1 MSTVQ
6 VGDEFEAKVFRLF
19 SILLKEGS
27 LFVPPNSNIFQKK
40 KYYSD
45 QRKDD
50 IVFDIAIESYL
61 PGSLEP
67 SLIIFIECKHYKEKV
82 PISDIEEFH
91 SKVEQIAPNANKA
104 ILVTNSSFS
113 EQGINFAKANHIAL
127 VRIFDD
133 DKINW
138 LLPREVTGSITY
150 KEIESAEQEILYAL
164 CEDEYKI
171 INNSILYFN
180 GYPMYDSIGFIESIY
195 NYGDY
200 HSHNLNNKI
209 LEQLYQNDITLP
221 KIDFLSD
228 YKLISIANN
237 FRRILAYKYLIN
249 ELKIETKVFIEY
261 LKDFHDFSIDFVD
274 DLHITQP
281 IRYLAYVDYENKMI
295 FALNE
300 ILKYEN
306 RLRFTLVHEISHL
319 LLHEELQQI
328 LLNNKVLILLPE
340 SQKARIELQANKLTS
355 YILLPPEQFMTELNY
370 IIHKYNLNN
379 NRGYYIYLDSQPCN
393 INQWNCISTYLSSK
407 FGVSKDVIKR
417 RLKDIGFLKIADEQ
431 IKIFGNLSRLY

>member
-91 SKVEQIAPNANKA
+91 SKVEQIAPNANKS

-113 EQGINFAKANHIAL
+113 EQGINYAKANHIAL

-133 DKINW
+133 DNINW

-200 HSHNLNNKI
+200 HSHNKNNKI
-209 LEQLYQNDITLP
+209 LEKLYQNDITLP
-221 KIDFLSD
+221 EIDFLNDST
-228 YKLISIANN
+228 LISIANN
-237 FRRILAYKYLIN
+237 FRQTLIDKYLIN
-249 ELKIETKVFIEY
+249 ESNIETKVFIEY
-261 LKDFHDFSIDFVD
+261 LKDYFDFSIDFVD
-274 DLHITQP
+274 ELNLTQP
-281 IRYLAYVDYENKMI
+281 IRYLAYVDYENKKI
-295 FALNE
+295 YILNE

-306 RLRFTLVHEISHL
+306 RLRFTLIHEISHL
-319 LLHEELQQI
+319 LLHEKLQQI
-328 LLNNKVLILLPE
+328 LLDNKTLILLPE
-340 SQKARIELQANKLTS
+340 SKKARVEIQANKLTS
-355 YILLPPEQFMTELNY
+355 FILLPPEELMTELNY
-370 IIHKYNLNN
+370 LIQKYKLNS
-379 NRGYYIYLDSQPCN
+379 NRGYFIYLDSQPCN
-393 INQWNCISTYLSSK
+393 ISQWNYISTHLSNK

-417 RLKDIGFLKIADEQ
+417 RLKEIGFLKIEDEQ
-431 IKIFGNLSRLY
+431 IKSFGNF

>member
-45 QRKDD
+45 RRKDD

-91 SKVEQIAPNANKA
+91 SKVEQIAPNANKS

-113 EQGINFAKANHIAL
+113 EQGINYAKANHIAL

-133 DKINW
+133 DNINW

-200 HSHNLNNKI
+200 HSHNKNNII
-209 LEQLYQNDITLP
+209 LEKLYQNDINLP
-221 KIDFLSD
+221 EIDFLNDST
-228 YKLISIANN
+228 LISIANN
-237 FRRILAYKYLIN
+237 FRQTLIDKYLIN
-249 ELKIETKVFIEY
+249 ESNIETKVFIEY
-261 LKDFHDFSIDFVD
+261 LKDYYDFSIDFVD
-274 DLHITQP
+274 ELNLTQP
-281 IRYLAYVDYENKMI
+281 IRYLAYVDYENKKI
-295 FALNE
+295 YILNE

-306 RLRFTLVHEISHL
+306 RLRFTLIHEISHL
-319 LLHEELQQI
+319 LLHEKLQQI
-328 LLNNKVLILLPE
+328 LLKNKTLILLPE
-340 SQKARIELQANKLTS
+340 SKKARVEIQANKLTS
-355 YILLPPEQFMTELNY
+355 FILLPPEELMTELNY
-370 IIHKYNLNN
+370 LIQKYKLNS
-379 NRGYYIYLDSQPCN
+379 NRGYFIYLDSQPCN
-393 INQWNCISTYLSSK
+393 ISQWNYISTHLSNK

-417 RLKDIGFLKIADEQ
+417 RLKEIGFLKIEDEQ
-431 IKIFGNLSRLY
+431 IKPFGNF

>member
-50 IVFDIAIESYL
+50 IVFDIAIESYI

-133 DKINW
+133 DNINW

-200 HSHNLNNKI
+200 HSHNKNNII
-209 LEQLYQNDITLP
+209 LEKLYQNDITLP
-221 KIDFLSD
+221 EIDFLNDST
-228 YKLISIANN
+228 LISIANN
-237 FRRILAYKYLIN
+237 FRQTLIDKYLIN
-249 ELKIETKVFIEY
+249 ESNIETKVFIEY
-261 LKDFHDFSIDFVD
+261 LKDYYDFSIDFVD
-274 DLHITQP
+274 ELNLTQP
-281 IRYLAYVDYENKMI
+281 IRYLAYVDYENKKI
-295 FALNE
+295 YILNE

-306 RLRFTLVHEISHL
+306 RLRFTLIHEISHL
-319 LLHEELQQI
+319 LLHEKLQQI
-328 LLNNKVLILLPE
+328 LLNNKTLILLPE
-340 SQKARIELQANKLTS
+340 SKKARVEIQANKLTS
-355 YILLPPEQFMTELNY
+355 FILLPPKELMTELNY
-370 IIHKYNLNN
+370 LIQKYKLNS
-379 NRGYYIYLDSQPCN
+379 NRGYFIYLDSQPCN
-393 INQWNCISTYLSSK
+393 ISQWNYISTHLSNK

-417 RLKDIGFLKIADEQ
+417 RLKEIGFLKIEEEQ
-431 IKIFGNLSRLY
+431 IKSFGNF

>member
-61 PGSLEP
+61 HGSLEP

-91 SKVEQIAPNANKA
+91 SKVEQIAPNANKS

-113 EQGINFAKANHIAL
+113 EQGINYAKANHIAL

-133 DKINW
+133 DNINW

-200 HSHNLNNKI
+200 HSHNKNNKI
-209 LEQLYQNDITLP
+209 LEKLYQNDITLP
-221 KIDFLSD
+221 EIDFLSD
-228 YKLISIANN
+228 STLISIANN
-237 FRRILAYKYLIN
+237 FRKTLIDKYLIN
-249 ELKIETKVFIEY
+249 ESNIETKVFIEY
-261 LKDFHDFSIDFVD
+261 LKDYYDFSIDFVD
-274 DLHITQP
+274 ELNLTQP
-281 IRYLAYVDYENKMI
+281 IRYLAYVDYENKKI
-295 FALNE
+295 YILNE

-306 RLRFTLVHEISHL
+306 RLRFTLIHEISHL
-319 LLHEELQQI
+319 LLHEKLQQI
-328 LLNNKVLILLPE
+328 LLDNKTLILLPE
-340 SQKARIELQANKLTS
+340 SKKARVEIQANKLTS
-355 YILLPPEQFMTELNY
+355 FILLPPEELMTELNY
-370 IIHKYNLNN
+370 LIQKYKLNS
-379 NRGYYIYLDSQPCN
+379 NRGYFIYLDSQPCN
-393 INQWNCISTYLSSK
+393 ISQWNYISTHLSNK

-417 RLKDIGFLKIADEQ
+417 RLKEIGFLKIEDEQ
-431 IKIFGNLSRLY
+431 IKSFGNF